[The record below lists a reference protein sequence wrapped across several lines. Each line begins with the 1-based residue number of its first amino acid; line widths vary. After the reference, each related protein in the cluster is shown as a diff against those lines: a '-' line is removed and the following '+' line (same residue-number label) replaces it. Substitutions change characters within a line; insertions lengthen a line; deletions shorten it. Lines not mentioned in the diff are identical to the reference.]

1 VRLFFALYPD
11 AVTRE
16 RLSKAAAQLKI
27 AGRARPVAPENFH
40 VTLAFV
46 GEAADRDLPIF
57 RRTGATLG
65 LRRCA
70 IELDAF
76 EYWPSS
82 WAIVLAA
89 GENPRVL
96 AAQTD
101 LLRAAVAVH
110 VGAKPEESRWRAHA
124 TLARKVTQA
133 PVLPAMS
140 PIIWVSDSFS
150 LMRSDTGGS
159 ESVYTVVDS
168 WPLLDK
174 T

>member
-1 VRLFFALYPD
+1 VRLFFALLPD
-11 AVTRE
+11 LGTRE
-16 RLSKAAAQLKI
+16 CLSGAVAELKLS
-27 AGRARPVAPENFH
+27 GRARPVAPENLH
-40 VTLAFV
+40 ITLAFV
-46 GEAADRDLPIF
+46 GEVPGRDVRLY
-57 RRTGATLG
+57 REAGESLG

-70 IELDAF
+70 IELDAW
-76 EYWPSS
+76 EYWPNS
-82 WAIVLAA
+82 AAVVLA
-89 GENPRVL
+89 GRENPPDL

-101 LLRAAVAVH
+101 SLRAAVAVH
-110 VGAKPEESRWRAHA
+110 AGAKREESRWRAHA